1 MCQTLWERQLSS
13 VYLFVPRNLPFRME
27 ALQYLRYMPEILG
40 FITTFAKT
48 TQALGQGNP
57 TEAVHAASGFVRPIM
72 VAAAG
77 KSAGDK
83 YDSMLVGGLASAGAG
98 VVFDAAVSVTTQK
111 NYGVV
116 KHVADDGYLSASMS
130 TLADF
135 GHGVA
140 VSISNNKNNQEQS
153 DETEKISVEE
163 AENDEECVII
173 NIDGQ

>member
-1 MCQTLWERQLSS
+1 
-13 VYLFVPRNLPFRME
+13 
-27 ALQYLRYMPEILG
+27 
-40 FITTFAKT
+40 
-48 TQALGQGNP
+48 
-57 TEAVHAASGFVRPIM
+57 M

-83 YDSMLVGGLASAGAG
+83 YDSILAGGLASAGAG

-140 VSISNNKNNQEQS
+140 VSVSSNKNNQEES
-153 DETEKISVEE
+153 DQTEKISVEE